1 MLQPQPAN
9 VSNYDSMIRLFF
21 SLNLNLT
28 RTLPLRTT
36 FFSNYDTDAFLKIF
50 KRIHEVAGPN
60 IKEYGGEEK
69 GEVDIAYRV
78 LADHARCLTFAL
90 SEGLL
95 PSNEGR
101 GYVLRRILRRA
112 LRYGKEVIGADL
124 SQSTFL
130 AQICDSVINEFGDVF
145 TDLETNRGFIRT
157 TIMEEEKV
165 RR

>member
-1 MLQPQPAN
+1 M
-9 VSNYDSMIRLFF
+9 
-21 SLNLNLT
+21 
-28 RTLPLRTT
+28 
-36 FFSNYDTDAFLKIF
+36 
-50 KRIHEVAGPN
+50 AGPN